1 MKKKNKNISQED
13 YNSLL
18 DAMDDG
24 VKRMSKYAK
33 TQLDALKQLEIAISG
48 KNNVIRTNA
57 VTKALEILKGEDLE
71 YCKSWVIVDKAQSK
85 QIDIHSAPVKTHKL
99 DIVNDGFGQHKVD
112 QSFGKPFMK
121 IEDLRELDV

>member
-1 MKKKNKNISQED
+1 MKEENKNKLQED

-33 TQLDALKQLEIAISG
+33 AQLDALKQLEIAISG

-57 VTKALEILKGEDLE
+57 VIKALEILKGEDLE

-99 DIVNDGFGQHKVD
+99 DIVNDGFGQHKVN
-112 QSFGKPFMK
+112 QSRGKPFMQINN
-121 IEDLRELDV
+121 IEELND

>member
-1 MKKKNKNISQED
+1 MKQDNNHKKGKD
-13 YNSLL
+13 YANLL

-57 VTKALEILKGEDLE
+57 VTKALEILKSVDLE